1 MLNNSCQINLA
12 SFDGCEAL
20 KMYEVACKCGHVGRK
35 HYVLVH
41 FPIKAANGQEAAKI
55 ARYMGRVKHDHKD
68 AILSVE
74 RIGEERYH
82 ELMTLNRNDPY
93 LNCHNIQEQRVIDI
107 TDRLVDEKEKVP
119 YMKKKEKPLKIL
131 YYGKQKIR
139 RPKYYINNF
148 YNFED
153 NDWCA

>member
-1 MLNNSCQINLA
+1 MLNNSCQ
-12 SFDGCEAL
+12 SSPSQFDGREAL
-20 KMYEVACKCGHVGRK
+20 KMFEVACKCGHVGRK

-55 ARYMGRVKHDHKD
+55 ARSLGRVKHDHKD

-74 RIGEERYH
+74 SIGEERYR
-82 ELMTLNRNDPY
+82 ELTLINRNDPY
-93 LNCHNIQEQRVIDI
+93 LNCNKIQEQRVIDI
-107 TDRLVDEKEKVP
+107 TDRLIDEKEEAP
-119 YMKKKEKPLKIL
+119 HMKRKEKPLKVL

-139 RPKYYINNF
+139 RPKYFINNF
-148 YNFED
+148 FNFED